1 MSVLEKVTFNF
12 SLSNNYQLIKL
23 LLSPD
28 HWICLLFELDSE
40 SPMSQ
45 HCAKHVGT
53 VTTDLLTCFSSPFV
67 SACWEPFC
75 SFKGLINSKLE

>member
-28 HWICLLFELDSE
+28 HWRWLLFELDSE
-40 SPMSQ
+40 SSMSQ
-45 HCAKHVGT
+45 HCAKQHVGT
-53 VTTDLLTCFSSPFV
+53 VTTDLFLLSICISLLG
-67 SACWEPFC
+67 A
-75 SFKGLINSKLE
+75 LLQL